1 MKNLYQVLDID
12 QSASAEEIKK
22 AFKKHA
28 KNYHPD
34 LHNGNE
40 FFKEKFIEIKEAY
53 DVLINPT
60 KRKVY
65 DEEFFGKSQN
75 QSQNGRFERKTNF
88 RQTGSSKFKEPNE
101 SQEEEIER
109 ILRNSSK
116 KLKNDD
122 LNGAIEE
129 LEIAESKYPGNGFIN
144 FIKGNAYHINELYIP
159 ALREYNMALNKGHYE
174 AKERI
179 SQIERTQHLTMENF
193 EDYLL
198 YYAPIACL
206 FGTLLYFLI
215 QDYTTAFIVGE
226 SVNIIGSFVIIRIG
240 VSKVSKNVLRSLA
253 FNRDYISTVTIGVLG
268 AIFFLPLVMLLDY
281 IMEL

>member
-53 DVLINPT
+53 DLLKNPT
-60 KRKVY
+60 KREVY
-65 DEEFFGKSQN
+65 DEAFFGKSQN
-75 QSQNGRFERKTNF
+75 QSQNGRSERKTNF
-88 RQTGSSKFKEPNE
+88 RQTGSNKFKDPNE
-101 SQEEEIER
+101 SQDEEIER
-109 ILRNSSK
+109 ILKNSSK

-122 LNGAIEE
+122 LDGAIEE
-129 LEIAESKYPGNGFIN
+129 LEIGELKYPGKGFLN
-144 FIKGNAYHINELYIP
+144 FAKGNAYHIHELYIP
-159 ALREYNMALNKGHYE
+159 ALREYNIAVNKGYYE

-198 YYAPIACL
+198 LYPSIACL

-215 QDYTTAFIVGE
+215 QDYATAFIVGE

-268 AIFFLPLVMLLDY
+268 AIFFLPFIMLFLY
-281 IMEL
+281 LTEI